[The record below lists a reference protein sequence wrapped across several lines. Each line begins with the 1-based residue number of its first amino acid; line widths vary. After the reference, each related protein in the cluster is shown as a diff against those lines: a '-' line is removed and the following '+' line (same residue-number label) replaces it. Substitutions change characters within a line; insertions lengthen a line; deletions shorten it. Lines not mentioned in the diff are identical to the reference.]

1 MAHSRLGQDMVYLLS
16 EPLNCSQK
24 SDGTLYGD
32 MLELKDPGLKGK
44 GEPATWDSPEPACGK
59 AS

>member
-1 MAHSRLGQDMVYLLS
+1 MVYLLS

-44 GEPATWDSPEPACGK
+44 GEPATWDSPEPCSLGVLL
-59 AS
+59 S